1 MKSTLQPVQIIENGP
16 RVYLISKEF
25 GILLFSLFGTLE
37 KLSSYPTSDA
47 VYQWNNYIY
56 FRMGNMLFSWDNNQP
71 KPEVI
76 RYFDTDQLMREIQWM
91 MCEDKPF
98 YFEPNTGIMRE
109 IPILENFKK

>member
-1 MKSTLQPVQIIENGP
+1 
-16 RVYLISKEF
+16 
-25 GILLFSLFGTLE
+25 
-37 KLSSYPTSDA
+37 
-47 VYQWNNYIY
+47 
-56 FRMGNMLFSWDNNQP
+56 MGNMLFSWDNNQP